1 MGMMSSNFIIL
12 IPILLSLI
20 GNVITQFIGYPY
32 DYSSMYSGY
41 SGYNPMMSM
50 SNTMGSMGSMG
61 SLGTLGSM
69 GSMGMN
75 TMGMNTGFGTFGT
88 GMESL
93 YGGATQ
99 QAFGAYNPYGNG
111 LFNFGSNGM
120 FGQNA
125 FGTGFNN
132 NLFGASTNGLLGGQQ
147 QQQLTTNAFQ
157 NSQPMSLNNG
167 NTMKAYG
174 RRTQNFNNNNNNMNN
189 NQNHNYAPTRA
200 GQNGGCNGFGG
211 DCQQGWNKKTKKV

>member
-1 MGMMSSNFIIL
+1 
-12 IPILLSLI
+12 
-20 GNVITQFIGYPY
+20 
-32 DYSSMYSGY
+32 
-41 SGYNPMMSM
+41 MMSM

-111 LFNFGSNGM
+111 LFNFGSFFFLSCGV
-120 FGQNA
+120 GRRYS
-125 FGTGFNN
+125 N
-132 NLFGASTNGLLGGQQ
+132 NLDSEIVPWDIANIELLDVVDERLKLFLQ
-147 QQQLTTNAFQ
+147 
-157 NSQPMSLNNG
+157 
-167 NTMKAYG
+167 
-174 RRTQNFNNNNNNMNN
+174 
-189 NQNHNYAPTRA
+189 
-200 GQNGGCNGFGG
+200 
-211 DCQQGWNKKTKKV
+211 KVVFLDDSYSKLHSIRFRGH